1 MGPIWSRINYKLPPH
16 QRPPPRHHDEWR
28 PQEVWAPFLLG
39 QTPVNNYSNQV
50 NPWLHPTDSR
60 LRCDIAHHSRTF
72 IEGQSTSRDEGTMT
86 DQDLTAREIEEP
98 GVTQDDVT
106 QEEEAEFNDR
116 GEDKDK
122 QN

>member
-1 MGPIWSRINYKLPPH
+1 
-16 QRPPPRHHDEWR
+16 
-28 PQEVWAPFLLG
+28 
-39 QTPVNNYSNQV
+39 
-50 NPWLHPTDSR
+50 
-60 LRCDIAHHSRTF
+60 
-72 IEGQSTSRDEGTMT
+72 MT